1 MNGQEQRDMY
11 FARLFGLTSIIQS
24 GLLFRQEP
32 PAYSSTPASSLE
44 DFQKVLEELIA
55 LGEKKAWFTESCW
68 WCISLALDALFASE
82 ALWRGQASD
91 WALNALL
98 PSRCEWT
105 PERAGIWLKYH
116 RNWGQKASDKL
127 APKLKTSHLLANANL
142 PALARILRVRNS
154 TTLRSRAHHIYL
166 SSTFRES
173 TMTPAMQQPQ
183 MATQRPGNIAH
194 IFSGMWFLT
203 HTSLLQEVPQTR
215 A

>member
-1 MNGQEQRDMY
+1 MY

-68 WCISLALDALFASE
+68 WSIGLALDALFASS
-82 ALWRGQASD
+82 APWIGQASN

-98 PSRCEWT
+98 PSGCEWT
-105 PERAGIWLKYH
+105 PERAGIWLRHH

-127 APKLKTSHLLANANL
+127 APKLKTSHLLAAANL
-142 PALARILRVRNS
+142 PTLARVLRVGNS
-154 TTLRSRAHHIYL
+154 TTLRSGAHRIYL
-166 SSTFRES
+166 SGPFRES
-173 TMTPAMQQPQ
+173 AMKPKMQRPQ
-183 MATQRPGNIAH
+183 MAAQRPGSIAH
-194 IFSGMWFLT
+194 ILSGM
-203 HTSLLQEVPQTR
+203 
-215 A
+215 